1 MARERVR
8 AMLEPWIIDE
18 LERYRRRDRE
28 RSSVYAELP
37 AWTGLPPEHPAYDD
51 EDADGSSERGVIVID
66 IAGCDDGDESRP

>member
-18 LERYRRRDRE
+18 LERYRRRDHE

-37 AWTGLPPEHPAYDD
+37 AWTGLPPELPACGD
-51 EDADGSSERGVIVID
+51 EDADDTSERGVIVID
-66 IAGCDDGDESRP
+66 IAGCDDEDEPRS